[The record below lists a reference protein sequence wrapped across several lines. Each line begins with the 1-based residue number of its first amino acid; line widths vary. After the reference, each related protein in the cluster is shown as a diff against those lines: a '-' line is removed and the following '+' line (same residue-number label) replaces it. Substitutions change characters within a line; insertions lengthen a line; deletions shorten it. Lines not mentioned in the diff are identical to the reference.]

1 MVCSMKEKTRGAAK
15 KGGRGESMDMEN
27 AFRQT
32 GFLPLAEGLFYFPC
46 GDAPLSAEVF
56 LIPGREC
63 AWFFDCGN
71 GEHALNAIRAVP
83 GRKRAV
89 ISHFHPDHMGNVHQ
103 ADFERVYLG
112 DFAYRKA
119 GDNLCAVAVTAC
131 TAAEDAIDMHILP
144 LPSCHAKGSLML
156 TYGKYVFLG
165 DGIYAGN
172 KNGQRAYNATVLWE
186 TIRALEGVSAQY
198 AVLSHRAPEI
208 VPCRDV
214 LAELKAIYA
223 KREKNAAYILL

>member
-1 MVCSMKEKTRGAAK
+1 MQRKE
-15 KGGRGESMDMEN
+15 GRGESMDRES
-27 AFRQT
+27 AWRRA

-63 AWFFDCGN
+63 TWFFDCGN
-71 GEHALNAIRAVP
+71 GEYALNAIRAVP

-103 ADFERVYLG
+103 AGFERVYLG
-112 DFAYRKA
+112 DFAFRKA
-119 GDNLCAVAVTAC
+119 GGNGCAVAVTARI
-131 TAAEDAIDMHILP
+131 AAEDGTDIHILP

-156 TYGKYVFLG
+156 EYGRYVFLG
-165 DGIYAGN
+165 DGTYAAH
-172 KNGQRAYNATVLWE
+172 KNGQRVYNATVLWE
-186 TIRALEGVSAQY
+186 TIRALEDVGAEY

-208 VPCRDV
+208 VPRRDV

-223 KREKNAAYILL
+223 KREKNEAYILL